1 MTLLDVLILVV
12 IVGVVLFLVERYI
25 KPPPPIGRIVYA
37 VVIGLLVLY
46 LVLLVADVHLPVI
59 HFARASL

>member
-1 MTLLDVLILVV
+1 
-12 IVGVVLFLVERYI
+12 
-25 KPPPPIGRIVYA
+25 
-37 VVIGLLVLY
+37 VIGLLVLY